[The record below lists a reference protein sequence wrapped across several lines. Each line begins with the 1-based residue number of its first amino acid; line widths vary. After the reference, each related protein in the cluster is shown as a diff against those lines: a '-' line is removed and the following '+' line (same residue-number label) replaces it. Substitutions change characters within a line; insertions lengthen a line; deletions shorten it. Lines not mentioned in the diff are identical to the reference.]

1 MLGDTWA
8 HIAPG
13 VGEYRW
19 LGLHG
24 MRLTTVSEEEV
35 AIVLEV
41 CGGKVLYVDRTRD
54 GGRTYCVRRNR

>member
-1 MLGDTWA
+1 
-8 HIAPG
+8 
-13 VGEYRW
+13 
-19 LGLHG
+19 

-35 AIVLEV
+35 AIVLEA